1 MSNIKGS
8 RSTYSNL
15 QRYDLNSVL
24 YVSPTQ
30 QPGCSPSVSKETYIR
45 ENLGSFSLGAAVR
58 YPYNNCRDGDES
70 CGNLA
75 GVT

>member
-1 MSNIKGS
+1 MSNIKTP
-8 RSTYSNL
+8 RSMYSNL
-15 QRYDLNSVL
+15 ERYDFM

-30 QPGCSPSVSKETYIR
+30 QPGCSPPVNQDTKECYR
-45 ENLGSFSLGAAVR
+45 ENLGSFSLSAAIR
-58 YPYNNCRDGDES
+58 FPHNCCRGGNCS